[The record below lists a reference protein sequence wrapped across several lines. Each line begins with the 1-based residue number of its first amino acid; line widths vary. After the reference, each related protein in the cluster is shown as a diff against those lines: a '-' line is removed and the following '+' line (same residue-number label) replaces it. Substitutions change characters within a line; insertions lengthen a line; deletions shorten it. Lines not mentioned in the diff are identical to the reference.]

1 MPKLRD
7 SHSLFSPVLSVAL
20 KIKIVMFFGV
30 FMLFTAD
37 AVACCYDNSQENS
50 VSVSVS
56 VSSDSV
62 NDTAQDVSDKSTDID
77 VSTSSEN
84 NQESIQNTGNM
95 SDTGESDSGESDSGI
110 GSTDSQPVW
119 AQRSKRRNMLV
130 RKWRSEFARMDVF
143 DALTNQ
149 ALDVD
154 DIKFQLERIRADLPD
169 RLNSEVA
176 VLGRDLILLE
186 EWMNDALDR
195 RIPRTTTKRQKL
207 FSLFRPSNLDAT
219 AIRSRLPM
227 LESKREMLVY
237 GNNAL
242 QAMGLFVK

>member
-7 SHSLFSPVLSVAL
+7 SHSPFSAAPIVVLKM
-20 KIKIVMFFGV
+20 KIFMFFGV
-30 FMLFTAD
+30 FMLFAAD
-37 AVACCYDNSQENS
+37 VVACCYDNSQENS
-50 VSVSVS
+50 SSGSVS
-56 VSSDSV
+56 VSSDGV
-62 NDTAQDVSDKSTDID
+62 NDAPQSVSDAEDVSDESTDID
-77 VSTSSEN
+77 VSTSSQN
-84 NQESIQNTGNM
+84 NKDSIQDTGNM
-95 SDTGESDSGESDSGI
+95 SDAGEPDSGI
-110 GSTDSQPVW
+110 GPAGSQPVW

-169 RLNSEVA
+169 RLNSEIA

-195 RIPRTTTKRQKL
+195 RIPQKPTKRQLPFAL
-207 FSLFRPSNLDAT
+207 FGRQIWMQLLSEIDLLS
-219 AIRSRLPM
+219 
-227 LESKREMLVY
+227 
-237 GNNAL
+237 
-242 QAMGLFVK
+242 

>member
-7 SHSLFSPVLSVAL
+7 SHSPFPPALMAAL
-20 KIKIVMFFGV
+20 KMKSVMFFGV
-30 FMLFTAD
+30 LTLFAAD
-37 AVACCYDNSQENS
+37 AVACCYDDSQERS

-56 VSSDSV
+56 ASSDGV
-62 NDTAQDVSDKSTDID
+62 NDAAQDVSDESTDVD
-77 VSTSSEN
+77 MYSGSQN
-84 NQESIQNTGNM
+84 NQDTRQDTGNM
-95 SDTGESDSGESDSGI
+95 SDAGEPDSGI
-110 GSTDSQPVW
+110 GPAGSQPVW

-154 DIKFQLERIRADLPD
+154 DIKFQLERIRADLPG
-169 RLNSEVA
+169 RLNSEIA
-176 VLGRDLILLE
+176 VLGKDLILLE

-195 RIPRTTTKRQKL
+195 RIPQKPTKRQRP
-207 FSLFRPSNLDAT
+207 FALFRPSNLDST
-219 AIRSRLPM
+219 AIRNRLAM

-242 QAMGLFVK
+242 QAMGVFVK

>member
-1 MPKLRD
+1 MA
-7 SHSLFSPVLSVAL
+7 AL
-20 KIKIVMFFGV
+20 KMKSVMFFGV
-30 FMLFTAD
+30 LTLFAAD
-37 AVACCYDNSQENS
+37 AVACCYDDSQERS

-56 VSSDSV
+56 ASSDGV
-62 NDTAQDVSDKSTDID
+62 NDAAQDVSDESTDVD
-77 VSTSSEN
+77 MYSGSQN
-84 NQESIQNTGNM
+84 NQDTRQDTGNM
-95 SDTGESDSGESDSGI
+95 SDAGEPDSGI
-110 GSTDSQPVW
+110 GPAGSQPVW

-154 DIKFQLERIRADLPD
+154 DIKFQLERIRADLPG
-169 RLNSEVA
+169 RLNSEIA
-176 VLGRDLILLE
+176 VLGKDLILLE

-195 RIPRTTTKRQKL
+195 RIPQKPTKRQRP
-207 FSLFRPSNLDAT
+207 FALFRPSNLDAT
-219 AIRSRLPM
+219 AIRNRLAM

-242 QAMGLFVK
+242 QAMGVFVK

>member
-7 SHSLFSPVLSVAL
+7 SHSPFSPALMAAL
-20 KIKIVMFFGV
+20 KMKSVMFFGV
-30 FMLFTAD
+30 LTLFAPD
-37 AVACCYDNSQENS
+37 AVACCYDDSQERS

-56 VSSDSV
+56 VSSDGV
-62 NDTAQDVSDKSTDID
+62 NDAAQDVSDESTDVD
-77 VSTSSEN
+77 VNSGSEN
-84 NQESIQNTGNM
+84 NQDAGQDTGNM
-95 SDTGESDSGESDSGI
+95 SDAGEPDSGI
-110 GSTDSQPVW
+110 GPAGSQPVW

-169 RLNSEVA
+169 RLNSEIA
-176 VLGRDLILLE
+176 VLGRDLTLLE

-195 RIPRTTTKRQKL
+195 RIPQKPTKRQ
-207 FSLFRPSNLDAT
+207 FPFALFRPSNLDAT
-219 AIRSRLPM
+219 AIRNRLAI

>member
-7 SHSLFSPVLSVAL
+7 SHSPFSPALMAAL
-20 KIKIVMFFGV
+20 KMKSVMFFGV
-30 FMLFTAD
+30 LTLFAAD
-37 AVACCYDNSQENS
+37 AVACCYDDSQERS

-56 VSSDSV
+56 ASSDGV
-62 NDTAQDVSDKSTDID
+62 NDAAQDVSDESTDVD
-77 VSTSSEN
+77 MYSGSQN
-84 NQESIQNTGNM
+84 NQDTRQDTGNM
-95 SDTGESDSGESDSGI
+95 SDAGEPDSGI
-110 GSTDSQPVW
+110 GPAGSQPVW

-143 DALTNQ
+143 DVLTNQ

-169 RLNSEVA
+169 RLNGEIA

-195 RIPRTTTKRQKL
+195 RIPQKPTKRQRL
-207 FSLFRPSNLDAT
+207 FALFRPPNLDAK
-219 AIRSRLPM
+219 AIRTRLAM

>member
-7 SHSLFSPVLSVAL
+7 SHSPFSPALMAAL
-20 KIKIVMFFGV
+20 KMKSVMFFGV
-30 FMLFTAD
+30 LTLFAAD
-37 AVACCYDNSQENS
+37 AVACCYDDSQERS

-56 VSSDSV
+56 VSSDGV
-62 NDTAQDVSDKSTDID
+62 NDAVQDVSDAQD
-77 VSTSSEN
+77 VDVYSGSEN
-84 NQESIQNTGNM
+84 NQDAGQDTGNM
-95 SDTGESDSGESDSGI
+95 SDAGEPDSGI
-110 GSTDSQPVW
+110 GPAGSQPVW

-154 DIKFQLERIRADLPD
+154 DIKFQLERIRADLPV
-169 RLNSEVA
+169 RLNSEIA

-195 RIPRTTTKRQKL
+195 RIPQKPTKRQRP
-207 FSLFRPSNLDAT
+207 FALFRPSNLDAT
-219 AIRSRLPM
+219 AIRNRLAM